1 MPSYVLSCCSTAD
14 VTREWLDDHDIKYL
28 YFNYYL
34 NGEMCKDDFG
44 ATNSPA
50 ELYAKMLAGAEAKTS
65 QISAGDYME
74 HFERY
79 LAQGLDVLHVT
90 LSTGI
95 SGTFNSACA
104 ARDQL
109 AEKYP
114 DRKIYVIDSL
124 AASAGFGL
132 LMERLAGLRDAGMG
146 IDELA
151 TWAEDHKHEV
161 QHWFF
166 SSDLTFFVRGGRISK
181 AAGLVGGVLKICPVM
196 DVEPDGSLAVKEK
209 IRTKAKA
216 INRVVGLLRQVLHQP
231 VRVPR
236 GRAGG
241 GAPHRGD
248 LPQARRQGGDLPH
261 RRHHRRAHRTG
272 HRGHVLLGPAEG
284 LGTGHKRLGGGRRL
298 GGRPFLVTRGA
309 VAASLTIVGDF
320 SGMPQVSATIR
331 LKSRRSKNAT
341 SEEVLRGLAEN
352 HRQSARRYRGIEK
365 NLS

>member
-1 MPSYVLSCCSTAD
+1 MPGYVLSCCSTAD
-14 VTREWLDDHDIKYL
+14 VTREWLENRDIAYL
-28 YFNYYL
+28 YFNYFL

-44 ATNSPA
+44 ATNPPA
-50 ELYAKMLAGAEAKTS
+50 QLYAKMLAGADAKTS

-74 HFERY
+74 HFEKY
-79 LAQGLDVLHVT
+79 LAQGKDVLHVT

-124 AASAGFGL
+124 AASSGFGL
-132 LMERLAGLRDAGMG
+132 LMDRLAELRDGGMG

-151 TWAEDHKHEV
+151 AWAEDHKHEV

-181 AAGLVGGVLKICPVM
+181 AAGLVGGMLKICPVM

-216 INRVVGLLRQVLHQP
+216 INRVVEKMEEL
-231 VRVPR
+231 
-236 GRAGG
+236 
-241 GAPHRGD
+241 
-248 LPQARRQGGDLPH
+248 
-261 RRHHRRAHRTG
+261 
-272 HRGHVLLGPAEG
+272 AEG
-284 LGTGHKRLGGGRRL
+284 GLDYSGKCYISQSECKADALE
-298 GGRPFLVTRGA
+298 
-309 VAASLTIVGDF
+309 VAARVEERFPKLDGKVEVFPIG
-320 SGMPQVSATIR
+320 ATIGVHTGPGTVA
-331 LKSRRSKNAT
+331 LFFWGKRR
-341 SEEVLRGLAEN
+341 V
-352 HRQSARRYRGIEK
+352 
-365 NLS
+365 